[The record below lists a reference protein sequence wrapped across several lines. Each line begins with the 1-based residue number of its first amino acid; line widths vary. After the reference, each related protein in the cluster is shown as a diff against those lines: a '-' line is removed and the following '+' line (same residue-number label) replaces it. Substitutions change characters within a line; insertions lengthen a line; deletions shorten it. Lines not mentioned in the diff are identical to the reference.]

1 LLYAEV
7 LLRKHLAEG
16 LNPGDASVISI
27 LAERSETMQIL
38 PSEYLQNPDY
48 LLNLIREIKRKRKG
62 YEGLVH
68 IHPSVF
74 EDLAF
79 SVEVMSMDYETI
91 KFMPEFIRSDRK
103 LMLQQIRQT
112 EEWNWDLILAEIP
125 DSLRNDL
132 EFWQEIGD
140 TELIKKF
147 ASYSVTDF
155 MGIEQDLPC

>member
-1 LLYAEV
+1 M

-16 LNPGDASVISI
+16 LNPADEPVIAI
-27 LAERSETMQIL
+27 LSERSETMQIL
-38 PSEYLQNPDY
+38 PSEYLQNPAY

-79 SVEVMSMDYETI
+79 SVEVMSMDYEII
-91 KFMPEFIRSDRK
+91 KFMPEFIRSNRG
-103 LMLQQIRQT
+103 LYLEQIRQT
-112 EEWNWDLILAEIP
+112 DEWNWDLILAEIP

-132 EFWQEIGD
+132 EFWEEIGD
-140 TELIKKF
+140 NELIKNY
-147 ASYSVTDF
+147 ASDSVTDI
-155 MGIEQDLPC
+155 MGIEKDLPC

>member
-1 LLYAEV
+1 
-7 LLRKHLAEG
+7 
-16 LNPGDASVISI
+16 
-27 LAERSETMQIL
+27 MQIL

-68 IHPSVF
+68 IHPSLF
-74 EDLAF
+74 EDVAF
-79 SVEVMSMDYETI
+79 SVEVMSIDYETI
-91 KFMPEFIRSDRK
+91 KFMPEFIRSNRD

-140 TELIKKF
+140 TGLIKNY
-147 ASYSVTDF
+147 ASDSVTDVL
-155 MGIEQDLPC
+155 GIEKDLPF